1 MSLLNC
7 SMEPLTSSNS
17 LLVGWASDVRAG
29 TMGFHALTAL
39 ANASGINVS
48 LEELVTLSGEAF
60 AVAWSESFS
69 AVDLSSLRSEPTW
82 LDGALAL
89 GVEEENH
96 QEKKPRLF
104 ARKIREQL
112 ALGRFVVAPIF
123 DHGRLGVIDSVDE
136 NMWSWAVGPDC
147 LAPKPMPPA
156 GDVMLRVPGNTVP
169 VADGYATVDVSQADI
184 SDLGFSHDRARMMLA
199 SDQSNR
205 DSRWPQDVMFGVMAA
220 KAAASVVR
228 REMLADMDMIAR
240 LLVFAEQ
247 TEFGFECVERWLSR
261 PGSDESL
268 RRLGRQARS
277 VRAAAGELAE
287 RLWDRNGHRSSRD
300 LARAVT
306 SRKSMVFEMP
316 MDISSQHV
324 PGPVIDLPR
333 GQAVIVQSERRL
345 SSLARLAD
353 LLVTT
358 IKNFD
363 RQLSG

>member
-60 AVAWSESFS
+60 AVAWSESLS
-69 AVDLSSLRSEPTW
+69 AVDLTSLRPEPTW
-82 LDGALAL
+82 LNGARAL
-89 GVEEENH
+89 GMEVEIH
-96 QEKKPRLF
+96 QEKNHGLF
-104 ARKIREQL
+104 ARKIRDHL

-123 DHGRLGVIDSVDE
+123 DYGRLGVIDLVDE
-136 NMWSWAVGPDC
+136 NMCLSAVGPDC
-147 LAPKPMPPA
+147 LVPKPTPPA
-156 GDVMLRVPGNTVP
+156 GDGMLRVPGNTVP
-169 VADGYATVDVSQADI
+169 VVDGYAIVDVSQAAIADYV
-184 SDLGFSHDRARMMLA
+184 FSYDRACTVLSSHQRN
-199 SDQSNR
+199 Q

-220 KAAASVVR
+220 EAMASVIR
-228 REMLADMDMIAR
+228 REMLADVDTIAR
-240 LLVFAEQ
+240 LLVFAEK

-261 PGSDESL
+261 SGSDESL

-345 SSLARLAD
+345 SGLARLAD

-363 RQLSG
+363 RQLTG